1 MLAGRF
7 IIKRRKFRLE
17 ISAEEY
23 YVNMTRWCPR
33 YFPRLGSDSEMYSA
47 GAASS
52 KCKGVFGFRD

>member
-47 GAASS
+47 GAASA
-52 KCKGVFGFRD
+52 